1 MSRIVT
7 AATIGAVVAA
17 FGLSAPA
24 SAYWEYGHETVAE
37 IAMANVKPAT
47 RVAVRR
53 LLARTAVLDTP
64 ECPATT
70 PEGASTWADCVKKL
84 KNPDGK
90 PRFGYAYGWHFQ
102 DVNICQPFTLV
113 EPCKDG
119 NCVSAQI
126 TRDVATLRD
135 RHASQKDKV
144 QALVFL
150 IHFVG
155 DLHQPLHAGEKG
167 DKGGNDVAAT
177 YGRYSPPHFNLHSIW
192 DGPLAERAA
201 TTGGSLVHRYPASVR
216 AKITAGDVTDW
227 SRESWQVAHDVVYTS
242 ALHGDPCAP
251 SPAHI
256 TLTDAEIDSLVP
268 IARLQI
274 ERGGLRLAKLLDKA
288 FSRKG

>member
-1 MSRIVT
+1 MSCIVT
-7 AATIGAVVAA
+7 AVTIGACVAA
-17 FGLSAPA
+17 IGLSAPA
-24 SAYWEYGHETVAE
+24 SAYWEYGHETVGE

-53 LLARTAVLDTP
+53 LLAKTAMLDTP

-70 PEGASTWADCVKKL
+70 VEGASTWADCIKKL

-102 DVNICQPFTLV
+102 DVNICQPFSLT

-126 TRDVATLRD
+126 ERDVATLRD
-135 RHASQKDKV
+135 RHAPQKDKV

-155 DLHQPLHAGEKG
+155 DLHQPLHAGEKN
-167 DKGGNDVAAT
+167 DKGGNDVLAT
-177 YGRYSPPHFNLHSIW
+177 YGIYSPPRFNLHSIW

-201 TTGGSLVHRYPASVR
+201 TTGGSLVHRYAPAVR
-216 AKITAGDVTDW
+216 AKVAAGDVTDW
-227 SRESWQVAHDVVYTS
+227 SRESWQLAHDVVYTS

-251 SPAHI
+251 SPAHV
-256 TLTDAEIDSLVP
+256 TLSDAEIDSLVP
-268 IARLQI
+268 AARLQL

-288 FSRKG
+288 FAARS

>member
-1 MSRIVT
+1 MSRFVP
-7 AATIGAVVAA
+7 AAALGAIIAAIGLA
-17 FGLSAPA
+17 APA
-24 SAYWEYGHETVAE
+24 SAYWEYGHETVGE

-53 LLARTAVLDTP
+53 LLAKTASLETP
-64 ECPATT
+64 ECPATNV
-70 PEGASTWADCVKKL
+70 EGASIWADCVKKL

-102 DVNICQPFTLV
+102 DVNVCQPFSLT

-126 TRDVATLRD
+126 ERDVATLRD
-135 RHASQKDKV
+135 RHAPRKDKV

-167 DKGGNDVAAT
+167 DKGGNDIAAA
-177 YGRYSPPHFNLHSIW
+177 YGRYEPAHFNLHSIW

-201 TTGGSLVHRYPASVR
+201 TTGGSLVHRYPAAVR
-216 AKITAGDVTDW
+216 ARISAGTVTDW

-251 SPAHI
+251 SPAHV
-256 TLTDAEIDSLVP
+256 TLDDATIDSLVP
-268 IARLQI
+268 AARLQI

-288 FSRKG
+288 FS

>member
-7 AATIGAVVAA
+7 AVTIGACVAA
-17 FGLSAPA
+17 IGLSAPA
-24 SAYWEYGHETVAE
+24 SAYWEYGHETVGE

-53 LLARTAVLDTP
+53 LLAKTAMLDTP

-70 PEGASTWADCVKKL
+70 VEGASTWADCIKKL

-102 DVNICQPFTLV
+102 DVNICQPFSLT

-126 TRDVATLRD
+126 ERDVATLRD
-135 RHASQKDKV
+135 RHAPQKDKV

-155 DLHQPLHAGEKG
+155 DLHQPLHAGEKN
-167 DKGGNDVAAT
+167 DKGGNDVLAT
-177 YGRYSPPHFNLHSIW
+177 YGIYSPPRFNLHSIW

-201 TTGGSLVHRYPASVR
+201 TTGGSLVHRYAPAVR
-216 AKITAGDVTDW
+216 AKVAAGDVTDW
-227 SRESWQVAHDVVYTS
+227 SRESWQLAHDVVYTS

-251 SPAHI
+251 SPAHV
-256 TLTDAEIDSLVP
+256 TLSDAEIDSLVP
-268 IARLQI
+268 AARLQL

-288 FSRKG
+288 FAARS

>member
-7 AATIGAVVAA
+7 AATIGACVAA
-17 FGLSAPA
+17 IGLSAPA
-24 SAYWEYGHETVAE
+24 SAYWEYGHETVGE

-47 RVAVRR
+47 RIAVRR
-53 LLARTAVLDTP
+53 LLAKTAMLDTP

-70 PEGASTWADCVKKL
+70 VEGASTWADCIKKL

-102 DVNICQPFTLV
+102 DVNICQPFSLT

-126 TRDVATLRD
+126 ERDVATLRD
-135 RHASQKDKV
+135 RHAPQKDKV

-155 DLHQPLHAGEKG
+155 DLHQPLHAGEKN
-167 DKGGNDVAAT
+167 DKGGNDVLAT
-177 YGRYSPPHFNLHSIW
+177 YGIYSPPRFNLHSIW

-201 TTGGSLVHRYPASVR
+201 TTGGSLVHRYPATVR
-216 AKITAGDVTDW
+216 AKVAAGTVTDW
-227 SRESWQVAHDVVYTS
+227 SRESWQLAHDVVYTS
-242 ALHGDPCAP
+242 ALKGDPCAP
-251 SPAHI
+251 NPAHV
-256 TLTDAEIDSLVP
+256 TLDDATIDSLVP
-268 IARLQI
+268 AARLQL

-288 FSRKG
+288 FT

>member
-1 MSRIVT
+1 MSRFVT
-7 AATIGAVVAA
+7 AASIGACVAA
-17 FGLSAPA
+17 IGLSAPA

-47 RVAVRR
+47 RLAVKR
-53 LLARTAVLDTP
+53 LLAQTAILDTP

-70 PEGASTWADCVKKL
+70 VEGASTWADCVKKL

-90 PRFGYAYGWHFQ
+90 PRFGYAYNWHFQ
-102 DVNICQPFTLV
+102 DVNICKPFSLT

-126 TRDVATLRD
+126 ERDVATLRD
-135 RHASQKDKV
+135 RHAAKKDKV

-155 DLHQPLHAGEKG
+155 DLHQPLHAGEKD
-167 DKGGNDVAAT
+167 DKGGNDIAAA
-177 YGRYSPPHFNLHSIW
+177 YGRYEPARFNLHSIW

-201 TTGGSLVHRYPASVR
+201 TTGGSLVHRYPAMVR
-216 AKITAGDVTDW
+216 ARIAAGTVTDW
-227 SRESWQVAHDVVYTS
+227 SRESWQLAHDVVYTT
-242 ALHGDPCAP
+242 ALKGDPCAP
-251 SPAHI
+251 NPPHV
-256 TLTDAEIDSLVP
+256 TLDDATIDSLVP
-268 IARLQI
+268 AARLQI

-288 FSRKG
+288 FS